1 MFHFKDERPSIEEC
15 KKLIHKAFIN
25 ASSDKQVLTKTD
37 VKVAW
42 IYLFGYKISKVK
54 FKHYFVLKK

>member
-1 MFHFKDERPSIEEC
+1 MFHFKHEKPSIEESR
-15 KKLIHKAFIN
+15 KLISKAFSY
-25 ASSDKQVLTKTD
+25 SSTDKKVLIKTD

-54 FKHYFVLKK
+54 FSILIR